1 MLHQLSSH
9 FLITNSL
16 PFSNFAR
23 GSEKLEGFLNKNF
36 SSMVMI
42 EFDGFN

>member
-1 MLHQLSSH
+1 MLHQLFSH

-23 GSEKLEGFLNKNF
+23 GSEKLDGFLNKNF
-36 SSMVMI
+36 YPMFMI